1 MWHHWWPRRDTH
13 GPPLLH
19 TMTINPL
26 PVVLSPDFIS
36 GKPFHRGRSSA
47 PRRGRWVAEP
57 HKSQR
62 SSNCNSPFIRKVIHF
77 PNICQRGCRYHG
89 NYTRRSCVRAG
100 LRAFCWTW
108 ALQGPKSSINVPTAR
123 QVRGEV
129 CDLIRIKS
137 AHVVYMDTLFHQ
149 SISLRAGL
157 RFPLVWLYPSI
168 YLSLT
173 STFKCMNVRIVLG
186 K

>member
-1 MWHHWWPRRDTH
+1 MH
-13 GPPLLH
+13 GPPPLH

-47 PRRGRWVAEP
+47 APGPTSGGATQ
-57 HKSQR
+57 SQC

-89 NYTRRSCVRAG
+89 NYTRRSCVRTG
-100 LRAFCWTW
+100 IKAFCWTW
-108 ALQGPKSSINVPTAR
+108 ALQGPESSINVLTAR

-137 AHVVYMDTLFHQ
+137 AHMVYMDALFHQ
-149 SISLRAGL
+149 SVSLRAGL
-157 RFPLVWLYPSI
+157 RFPLV
-168 YLSLT
+168 
-173 STFKCMNVRIVLG
+173 
-186 K
+186 